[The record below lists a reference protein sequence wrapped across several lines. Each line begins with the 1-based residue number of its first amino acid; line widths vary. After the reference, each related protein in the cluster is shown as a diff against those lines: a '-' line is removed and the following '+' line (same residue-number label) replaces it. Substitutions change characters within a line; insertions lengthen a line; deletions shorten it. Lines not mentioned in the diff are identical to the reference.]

1 MQDIRVQVESMPVDK
16 SMGINNREDT
26 YRLNE
31 QAFLTCLL
39 SSPISIKISTT
50 LAQPLAISLTK
61 IKASAT
67 IAKAVPTRGAGAF
80 VDLQFRSS
88 CACLLVY
95 VPSTGIRSLSS
106 PPKM

>member
-26 YRLNE
+26 YRLNG

-39 SSPISIKISTT
+39 SSPISINISTT

-80 VDLQFRSS
+80 VEFAISIKLCLPTGVCAMFHQRVSDL
-88 CACLLVY
+88 
-95 VPSTGIRSLSS
+95 
-106 PPKM
+106 